1 MLIHLKIPP
10 RLSRFA
16 HGDREFALQVET
28 LEQLF
33 EVVCQQNP
41 ELRSRLLDEAGSL
54 WPYFA
59 VLHNSQRLSCEG
71 LSNLNLSHEDTI
83 EIMTLVSG
91 G

>member
-1 MLIHLKIPP
+1 MLIHLKIPS
-10 RLSRFA
+10 RFSRFA
-16 HGDREFALQVET
+16 HGDHEFSLHVET
-28 LEQLF
+28 MEQLL
-33 EVVCQQNP
+33 EDVCQQNP
-41 ELRSRLLDEAGSL
+41 ELRSRLLNEAGSL